1 MIAKMRK
8 LNLAAMRYDKDA
20 ILDALQKTRAAEIT
34 LHEEAENTTIPAKDD
49 AALLSRASDV
59 ESALSSLTKEAED
72 YQRDHSLK
80 TNLLKD
86 GFDVSY
92 SRFMAMKDCG
102 EKADS
107 ILRENGRLTAEKA
120 ALKAEYAAAE
130 REEKIAGIY
139 AFLNVPFAQFRGTK
153 KAEISLGA
161 IPAAKEEDFLAI
173 AKKEEN
179 DTYFAFEK
187 LGGTENFAVYAVA
200 YLKSEKEKAEAILS
214 SASFSY
220 CPYTAQKTEDA
231 ETGKSLYERTLQKK
245 EETEKA
251 LKKNAEEFYALAKE
265 IPFLKTY
272 SDYLAYEIEKE
283 NASDDMRVTER
294 AFLLEAYVPEEMTE
308 TVRAALEET
317 TGACYYDFSEPT
329 EEDNPPTLLKN
340 DKIVRNFEDITNMYS
355 VPNSREF
362 DPNTVMGFFYALF
375 MGFIIGDMGYGLA
388 MMIGGGLLWYKNRA
402 RESGM
407 KRLSAVFAF
416 GGVFAMIWGV
426 LFNSLLGL
434 QVLPF
439 TVMPDMQSDM
449 WSLAGVNVP
458 SVLVISMEIG
468 VAQIFVGYICRA
480 VQCWRRGDVWGGIFD
495 GVVWAIFSVGVCL
508 AIIGFIEESNLPALR
523 KIGGITAGVSLLVAM
538 LTAGRKEKFFGK
550 LTKGFGAAYG
560 VINYASDILSYARLY
575 GLLLS
580 GAVIANIVSSYA
592 MGFITG
598 GNAIV
603 AVLGVLLMI
612 AGHIFNLAMSL
623 LGAYIHDAR
632 LQYVEFFGR
641 FFEGEGELFTP
652 LGSTQKYVYLLPAT
666 AAEKAAAAA
675 A

>member
-49 AALLSRASDV
+49 ATLLSRASDV

-139 AFLNVPFAQFRGTK
+139 AFLNVPFAKFKGTK

-161 IPAAKEEDFLAI
+161 IPAAKEEDFLAT
-173 AKKEEN
+173 AGNKENE
-179 DTYFAFEK
+179 YFAFEK
-187 LGGTENFAVYAVA
+187 LGGTENFDVYAVA
-200 YLKSEKEKAEAILS
+200 YLKREKEKAEAILS

-416 GGVFAMIWGV
+416 GGVFAVIWGV

-523 KIGGITAGVSLLVAM
+523 KIGGITAGVSLLGAM

>member
-20 ILDALQKTRAAEIT
+20 IFDALQKTRAAEIT

-139 AFLNVPFAQFRGTK
+139 AFLNVPFAQFKGTK

-220 CPYTAQKTEDA
+220 CPYAAQKTEDA

-245 EETEKA
+245 EET
-251 LKKNAEEFYALAKE
+251 
-265 IPFLKTY
+265 
-272 SDYLAYEIEKE
+272 
-283 NASDDMRVTER
+283 
-294 AFLLEAYVPEEMTE
+294 
-308 TVRAALEET
+308 
-317 TGACYYDFSEPT
+317 
-329 EEDNPPTLLKN
+329 
-340 DKIVRNFEDITNMYS
+340 
-355 VPNSREF
+355 
-362 DPNTVMGFFYALF
+362 
-375 MGFIIGDMGYGLA
+375 
-388 MMIGGGLLWYKNRA
+388 
-402 RESGM
+402 
-407 KRLSAVFAF
+407 
-416 GGVFAMIWGV
+416 
-426 LFNSLLGL
+426 
-434 QVLPF
+434 
-439 TVMPDMQSDM
+439 
-449 WSLAGVNVP
+449 
-458 SVLVISMEIG
+458 
-468 VAQIFVGYICRA
+468 
-480 VQCWRRGDVWGGIFD
+480 
-495 GVVWAIFSVGVCL
+495 
-508 AIIGFIEESNLPALR
+508 
-523 KIGGITAGVSLLVAM
+523 
-538 LTAGRKEKFFGK
+538 
-550 LTKGFGAAYG
+550 
-560 VINYASDILSYARLY
+560 
-575 GLLLS
+575 
-580 GAVIANIVSSYA
+580 
-592 MGFITG
+592 
-598 GNAIV
+598 
-603 AVLGVLLMI
+603 
-612 AGHIFNLAMSL
+612 
-623 LGAYIHDAR
+623 
-632 LQYVEFFGR
+632 
-641 FFEGEGELFTP
+641 
-652 LGSTQKYVYLLPAT
+652 
-666 AAEKAAAAA
+666 
-675 A
+675 

>member
-34 LHEEAENTTIPAKDD
+34 LHEEAENTTIPAKDN

-59 ESALSSLTKEAED
+59 EGALSLLAKEAED

-153 KAEISLGA
+153 KAGISLGA

-231 ETGKSLYERTLQKK
+231 ETGKSLYERTIQKK
-245 EETEKA
+245 KETEKA

-294 AFLLEAYVPEEMTE
+294 TFLLEAYVPEEMTE

-416 GGVFAMIWGV
+416 GGVFAVIWGV

-550 LTKGFGAAYG
+550 LTKGFSAAYG

-666 AAEKAAAAA
+666 AAEKATAAAA
-675 A
+675 